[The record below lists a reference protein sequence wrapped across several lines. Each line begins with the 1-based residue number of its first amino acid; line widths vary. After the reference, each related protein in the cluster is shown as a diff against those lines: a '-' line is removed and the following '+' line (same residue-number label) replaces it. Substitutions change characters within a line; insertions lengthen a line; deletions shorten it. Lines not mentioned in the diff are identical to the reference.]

1 MGNCGEVTR
10 QREQALGFQGWNIVE
25 RQGLGTLRGTGSPLR
40 LSLSDTLARSPP
52 PEAQVVLPFLVGQ
65 RASPSAGC
73 QWRAESVSGGCYFLV
88 VFGSEGSLC
97 QSGSLRVESFAV
109 CLGMETSTVLSTSS
123 VYDGNV
129 LYLCFTPVAM
139 RPPCQWSPWNMAS
152 ATEGLNFT
160 FELT

>member
-1 MGNCGEVTR
+1 MSFPSWWDRGPAP
-10 QREQALGFQGWNIVE
+10 QQAVSG
-25 RQGLGTLRGTGSPLR
+25 
-40 LSLSDTLARSPP
+40 
-52 PEAQVVLPFLVGQ
+52 GQ
-65 RASPSAGC
+65 RASPVAAVSWLSSA
-73 QWRAESVSGGCYFLV
+73 QKDLYAKVA
-88 VFGSEGSLC
+88 
-97 QSGSLRVESFAV
+97 SLRVESFVV